1 MLTFDVNKQIITRT
15 DNNVAIA
22 DSVDY
27 LTATFSFSEEWEN
40 CSKTVIFRFCH
51 TVKSL
56 VLENDSCIVPWEVIK
71 SGGFEVSVIG
81 VYGSVLITTNVI
93 NVPCGISG
101 YAEGEAPE
109 PPTPTQ
115 WAQIMSI
122 LAHLQGGATNEVL
135 AKRSSADYDFK
146 FVKNGGGGGG
156 GSSVEWTQ
164 LLESGTKIATI
175 TIDDETYDVYAPT
188 PFSGKYAD
196 LSGKPTIPSA
206 LSDLTSDSTHRTVTD
221 AEKTLWDGKSVV
233 ACTQELSTGTLIGTI
248 TINGTTVNLYAPNG
262 GGGGDTVAWS
272 QILSSGTKI
281 GTITINGTP
290 TDVYAPTAP
299 TKVSDLLND
308 SNFSVVSA
316 NPTTQGTEADLE
328 SIEID
333 GTKYVIPSGG
343 EQYELPV
350 ASANALGGIRAE
362 NKTSS
367 ETNEIKVDPNSGK
380 LYVGNASSADIES
393 AVNAYLTLNPPS
405 VADGSITKAKL
416 ATAIQGD
423 VDAVDAIL
431 ESDDIQY
438 SSGSGG
444 VTNLLDIPD
453 TQATTL
459 KGVTFTIQD
468 NVITLNGTSTG
479 VGYIKLTNGVET
491 GTSAPTSWTQQ
502 SVSNLIVGHSY
513 GCNQIELGGTASKTG
528 HAISARDSGKT
539 SILSPAKGLV
549 ELETGIAYVQFYF
562 PSGATYNNFRLG
574 LIIAEDVFPTT
585 WGSVPIFNVLN
596 GKALRISGKNISLIG
611 GYTDGSNRMG
621 VQGMTTDGTYIYCGI
636 LQSTDES
643 QNTLVYKID
652 PTDGTIVSQTKT
664 YSLGHCNGMAYCP
677 IDRYIHCVAMDNL
690 GTIHRID
697 TSLNYVDSYTINVS
711 SIYPGY
717 TGVGAISYNANR
729 HQFCYLLR
737 GDNKGYIVTDDAHN
751 FENIVWTK
759 HLTGTYGGIDT
770 DDNFIYQNVY
780 STGDDFTAVFAWN
793 GKYVGS
799 FNFGG
804 NGELEDIAIDG
815 NKIYYSSINGTYTAN
830 IYGGTINERTLTDI
844 IRN

>member
-1 MLTFDVNKQIITRT
+1 MLTFDVNKQIMTRT
-15 DNNVAIA
+15 DTDKPVSN
-22 DSVDY
+22 SVDY
-27 LTATFSFSEEWEN
+27 LQATFSFSSDWDGTM
-40 CSKTVIFRFCH
+40 KTAIFKRGLA
-51 TVKSL
+51 TIKAV
-56 VLENDSCIVPWEVIK
+56 VLEDDACLVPWEIIHEN
-71 SGGFEVSVIG
+71 GFQVSVIG
-81 VYGSVLITTNVI
+81 VGNGQRITTNPVYVDI
-93 NVPCGISG
+93 KASG
-101 YAEGEAPE
+101 PLTGDAPA
-109 PPTPTQ
+109 PFTPSQ
-115 WAQIMSI
+115 YEQIMSI
-122 LAHLQGGATNEVL
+122 LEHLRGGLTNQVI
-135 AKRSSADYDFK
+135 AKRSNADFDFK
-146 FVKNGGGGGG
+146 FVHNGGGGG
-156 GSSVEWTQ
+156 GSSVEWEQ
-164 LLESGTKIATI
+164 LVDEGIKIATI
-175 TIDDETYDVYAPT
+175 TIDDVPIDVYVPEGLDGESAYEIAVDHGYAGTEEEWLASLVGPQGPAGPQGQKGDTGATGSQGPKGDKGDTGATGPQGEQGIQGPQGETGATGPQGPKGEDGTEVIANPT
-188 PFSGKYAD
+188 LAG
-196 LSGKPTIPSA
+196 GE
-206 LSDLTSDSTHRTVTD
+206 SDLT
-221 AEKTLWDGKSVV
+221 
-233 ACTQELSTGTLIGTI
+233 
-248 TINGTTVNLYAPNG
+248 
-262 GGGGDTVAWS
+262 
-272 QILSSGTKI
+272 
-281 GTITINGTP
+281 
-290 TDVYAPTAP
+290 
-299 TKVSDLLND
+299 
-308 SNFSVVSA
+308 
-316 NPTTQGTEADLE
+316 

-333 GTKYVIPSGG
+333 GTKYSIPSGGG

-362 NKTSS
+362 NKTNS
-367 ETNEIKVDPNSGK
+367 ETNEVKVDPNTGK
-380 LYVGNASSADIES
+380 LYVSNASATDIEN

-416 ATAIQGD
+416 ATAIQDD
-423 VDAVDAIL
+423 VDAVDAML

-438 SSGSGG
+438 SSGGGG
-444 VTNLLDIPD
+444 VTNLLNIPD
-453 TQATTL
+453 TPATTL

-479 VGYIKLTNGVET
+479 VGYIKLTNGVVT
-491 GTSAPTSWTQQ
+491 NTSVPSAWTQE

-539 SILSPAKGLV
+539 SILSPSKGLV

-562 PSGATYNNFRLG
+562 PSGATYNNFQLG

-585 WGSVPIFNVLN
+585 WGSVPVFNILN
-596 GKALRISGKNISLIG
+596 GKASHISGKNISLIG

-636 LQSTDES
+636 LQSTDDS

-677 IDRYIHCVAMDNL
+677 VDGYIHCVAMDNL

-697 TSLNYVDSYTINVS
+697 TNLNYVDSYTVDAS
-711 SIYPGY
+711 PIYAGF
-717 TGVGAISYNANR
+717 TGIGGISYNANR

-737 GDNKGYIVTDDAHN
+737 GDIKGYLITDDAHN
-751 FENIVWTK
+751 IENIVWTK

-793 GKYVGS
+793 GKYIGS

-804 NGELEDIAIDG
+804 TGELEDIAIDG

-830 IYGGTINERTLTDI
+830 IYGGTINERTLADI